1 MAARAVV
8 TRGLCSSN
16 NTFRLYVHRD
26 GESFVGLCAELREV
40 IEGSTADEILAKA
53 KALIDSAPSFGGTK
67 KPRISLRVS
76 PSLQ

>member
-1 MAARAVV
+1 VTAHAVV

-53 KALIDSAPSFGGTK
+53 RALIDSVPSFAGTK
-67 KPRISLRVS
+67 KARISLRVS
-76 PSLQ
+76 PNLQ